1 MKILLD
7 NYNDFYSTEA
17 SSIHQCLVRADVE
30 AHLWDNKNISA
41 FDVFDQIRPDVF
53 FTSYMMLNEDV
64 LKRLSGAKISVVI
77 KVEGI
82 TENGASD
89 LESLLTE
96 SNIDCPF
103 VFYSF
108 KKPSGFNKLKTVQI
122 MPSADVFIP
131 SIEGG
136 RKIPYAVISDEN
148 FKTPEYTEVYHK
160 IGMSTEVVNDADI
173 TMNIIDI
180 NRCAAMYDDVEL
192 CGSNQNL
199 VCGQLFFDMT
209 LKVSGKCIIDI
220 TEENKELV
228 APFMKDIFPDLPE
241 KPEEAKRYV
250 LSTILNKHTCINR
263 AERLMQNL
271 NFEEICVNLRK
282 LQESLRINLQNPRS

>member
-7 NYNDFYSTEA
+7 NYNDLYSTEA
-17 SSIHQCLVRADVE
+17 SSIHQCLVRAGVD
-30 AHLWDNKNISA
+30 AHLWENKNISA
-41 FDVFDQIRPDVF
+41 FDAFDQISPDVF
-53 FTSYMMLNEDV
+53 VTSYMMLSEDV
-64 LKRLSGAKISVVI
+64 LKRLSGTKISVVI

-82 TENGASD
+82 TENGAAD
-89 LESLLTE
+89 LENTLKE
-96 SNIDCPF
+96 HNIKCAF
-103 VFYSF
+103 VYYNF
-108 KKPSGFNKLKTVQI
+108 KKPAGFSDTKTVQI
-122 MPSADVFIP
+122 MPAADIFIP

-136 RKIPYAVISDEN
+136 RKIPCAVISDGD
-148 FKTPEYTEVYHK
+148 FKTSQYTEVYHK
-160 IGMSTEVVNDADI
+160 IGMSMEPVSDADI

-180 NRCAAMYDDVEL
+180 NRCAAMYDNVEL

-228 APFMKDIFPDLPE
+228 APFMKDVFPDLPE
-241 KPEEAKRYV
+241 KPEDAKRYV
-250 LSTILNKHTCINR
+250 LSTIFSKHTCINR

-271 NFEEICVNLRK
+271 KFEEACVNLRK